1 MTLVSVLF
9 VNCSK
14 YVSGII
20 KVNRYGGG
28 LWCLMSLSTIIKLYR
43 GGKFYWCVF
52 VRVNN
57 YMSTSVCVRVSNYMS
72 TSVCVRVS
80 N

>member
-1 MTLVSVLF
+1 MKLVLINANHEEDTLDNIYERRGMTLVSVLF
-9 VNCSK
+9 ANCSR

-43 GGKFYWCVF
+43 GGKFYW
-52 VRVNN
+52 
-57 YMSTSVCVRVSNYMS
+57 
-72 TSVCVRVS
+72 
-80 N
+80 